1 MTDLVS
7 THVQEWL
14 NLAVRWF
21 HLVAG
26 IAWIGSS
33 FYFMWLDA
41 SLEKPA
47 GDKKNVEGELWMV
60 HSGGF
65 YQVEKRLIAPGE
77 MPQTLHWFKWEA
89 MLTLLSGL
97 SLIAIVFYL
106 TGGKLLVD
114 ATTGVGLTPGQ
125 AIGVSVGGIVLA
137 WLVYDQLWKSKLG
150 EGEGK
155 LATLISFVLLF
166 GVVYGLCRVFSGR
179 AAFVHVGAMLGTL
192 MVLNVWVRILPAQQ
206 KMVDATKAGKTPDFT
221 HGHRAKK
228 RSVHN
233 SYLTLPVLFMML
245 SSHFP
250 STYGHR
256 LNWVVLCLLIFTG
269 AAIRHVMIVRMRKE
283 KGTIWLAPAAVAVV
297 LLFMMTAP
305 VPRPTPAAGATV
317 SFARV
322 RTIVA
327 ERCASC
333 HSTHPTDADFK
344 VAPNGVAFDL
354 PEDIQREARAIQAR
368 AVDTET
374 MPLANKTG
382 MTAAERAEL
391 GAWIAGG
398 ARLD

>member
-7 THVQEWL
+7 AHVQEWL

-47 GDKKNVEGELWMV
+47 AGKKNVEGELWMV

-77 MPQTLHWFKWEA
+77 MPGTLHWFKWEA

-106 TGGKLLVD
+106 TGGELLVD
-114 ATTGVGLTPGQ
+114 ATTGVGLAPGQ
-125 AIGVSVGGIVLA
+125 AIGVSIGGIVLA

-206 KMVDATKAGKTPDFT
+206 KMVDATKAGQTPDFT

-256 LNWVVLCLLIFTG
+256 WNWVVLCLLIFVG
-269 AAIRHVMIVRMRKE
+269 AALRHVMIVRMRKQ
-283 KGTIWLAPAAVAVV
+283 KGTIWLAPAAVAAVA
-297 LLFMMTAP
+297 LFLMTAP
-305 VPRPTPAAGATV
+305 APRPAPASGATV

-333 HSTHPTDADFK
+333 HSTHPTDSDFK
-344 VAPNGVAFDL
+344 VAPNGVTFDL
-354 PEDIQREARAIQAR
+354 PAQIQRLARVIQSR

-391 GAWIAGG
+391 GAWIAAG